1 MRTMMLFAVAVA
13 IAVTGALMAGAGG
26 KAADLGPAA
35 CMEGIDTVKSSP
47 TAEVYCGPA
56 SAVVNT
62 PEIGKVTVQPGTC
75 VKGIRGPGSWDL
87 YLGTDKHGKGP
98 WPLTLHISRPTAN
111 SKPGLTMQWRH
122 TQWSATI
129 TLAIGAKGGAF
140 SGIAIVRKKNAD
152 PVRRPIKGT
161 FSC

>member
-98 WPLTLHISRPTAN
+98 WPLTLHISRPTA
-111 SKPGLTMQWRH
+111 
-122 TQWSATI
+122 
-129 TLAIGAKGGAF
+129 
-140 SGIAIVRKKNAD
+140 
-152 PVRRPIKGT
+152 KGT
-161 FSC
+161 ALRRAPAPPTVSAAASARTGRKRLPPPRTA